1 MTDPPAFGRRQS
13 PPCHSPPRRFAPP
26 TEPAG
31 PSLSA
36 AAQAFA
42 QNVRAEGA
50 LSGPPT
56 EAGELKAWQSAQA
69 RQTLAH
75 AALGLILMAPGVK
88 SLLLNLSLPL
98 SVGLE
103 ALGLLGNLWLR
114 QARVNRRRQILEW
127 TPNMPY

>member
-13 PPCHSPPRRFAPP
+13 PPHRFASAP
-26 TEPAG
+26 ESAG
-31 PSLSA
+31 SNLSV

-42 QNVRAEGA
+42 QKVRAEGA
-50 LSGPPT
+50 LSGAPT
-56 EAGELKAWQSAQA
+56 GSGELKAWKAAQV

-75 AALGLILMAPGVK
+75 TVLGLILMAPGVI

-114 QARVNRRRQILEW
+114 QARVKRRRQILQW